1 MKRFEKIK
9 SIVEKYDAK
18 IATIDNAIEDAYSE
32 LMANWHILS
41 NRNRCRTYYDAL
53 LVRAKRL
60 NYCLEKWLDKLNFY
74 YDEVLLAEI
83 EEDLY
88 IRSSIIPAEAMPK
101 FTLWLLEMNAELR
114 GEE

>member
-1 MKRFEKIK
+1 MKRYEQIQ

-18 IATIDNAIEDAYSE
+18 IATIDIALEDAYSE

-53 LVRAKRL
+53 LVRSKRL
-60 NYCLEKWLDKLNFY
+60 NFCLNQYQCKLKFVS
-74 YDEVLLAEI
+74 DGDVLAEI
-83 EEDLY
+83 DDYLY
-88 IRSSIIPAEAMPK
+88 FRTTIIPTEIMPK
-101 FTLWLLEMNAELR
+101 FTLWLMMMNEEL